1 MCFGSNH
8 LSPRALRAPE
18 DCLKMQAKTRA
29 GGAKAVAD
37 DTLPTPP
44 PQHAAAA
51 AAIAAARANPGVFDL
66 WELKLMDNVGE
77 FFRADLHCGS
87 QSRLLFFNPVRTQEL
102 CCWCVAAVVLIFM
115 KCVIWDG
122 GESMG
127 SGGKMRDGRPPLPVS
142 VGAQMKEDGDGEAA
156 NGGDDGEASEAVKNH
171 LKQQVLALTT
181 QVEEV
186 WAFINPN
193 PLVACF
199 SQFVLRVMLT
209 RFAVPTNEK

>member
-1 MCFGSNH
+1 
-8 LSPRALRAPE
+8 
-18 DCLKMQAKTRA
+18 MQAKTRA

-115 KCVIWDG
+115 KRVIWDG

-142 VGAQMKEDGDGEAA
+142 VGAQMKEDG
-156 NGGDDGEASEAVKNH
+156 DGEASEAVKNH

-199 SQFVLRVMLT
+199 SQFVLLVMLT

>member
-1 MCFGSNH
+1 MFWVAAGFGILCFGSNH

-44 PQHAAAA
+44 PPPPHAPAT
-51 AAIAAARANPGVFDL
+51 AIAAARANPGVFDL

-102 CCWCVAAVVLIFM
+102 CCWCVAAVVVICM

-199 SQFVLRVMLT
+199 SQFALLVI
-209 RFAVPTNEK
+209 